1 MLGQLCRIC
10 LSVPAPFCVSEAMLV
25 VRAESVE
32 TRVDDRADADP
43 ARLADRHTRTVVD
56 LERAHGQVLFG
67 FVRRLGVSDSA
78 ASDVVQESLLRL
90 FRQLVDGAAIND
102 PKAWTFHTAYRLA
115 MDEHRRFARV
125 TRLVARLP
133 GSRSTATDDPSL
145 GLERE
150 LVWAEVDRLPQRQ
163 RAVLYLRFRADL
175 DFDAVGQTMGI
186 TANAARS
193 HCTQAL
199 ATLRSRLAEERV

>member
-1 MLGQLCRIC
+1 MPCG
-10 LSVPAPFCVSEAMLV
+10 VSGAMQV
-25 VRAESVE
+25 VRVVSVE
-32 TRVDDRADADP
+32 VGVTGRADPDP
-43 ARLADRHTRTVVD
+43 TRPADRNTTTVVE
-56 LERAHGQVLFG
+56 LERAHGQVLCG

-90 FRQLVDGAAIND
+90 FRQLGDGPIAD

-125 TRLVARLP
+125 TRLVSRLP
-133 GSRSTATDDPSL
+133 GSRSTASDDPTL
-145 GLERE
+145 GPERE

-163 RAVLYLRFRADL
+163 RAVVYLRFRADL
-175 DFDAVGQTMGI
+175 DFDAIGDTMGI
-186 TANAARS
+186 TASTARS

-199 ATLRSRLAEERV
+199 ATLRTRLAGERV